1 MILRQEALP
10 LVRKHL
16 VLVELQLVVLLLEAL
31 LLVAAQMVA
40 PRRERKHPV
49 LAVLLLVW
57 KPQVQVGPRP
67 EVLH

>member
-1 MILRQEALP
+1 M
-10 LVRKHL
+10 
-16 VLVELQLVVLLLEAL
+16 VLLLEAL

-57 KPQVQVGPRP
+57 KPQVQVGPLP